1 MRSSQVTPITDAK
14 VALEALKAGNK
25 RFVEG
30 NPAPKNH
37 KADRTETIATQKPFA
52 AILTCADSRTCPE
65 FFFDTKIGD
74 LFVLRN
80 AGNFA
85 TDVELGSLEFATSA
99 LGASLIV
106 VVGHTNCGA
115 VFAAFDKPAGLPE
128 KLQCVLNNIA
138 PGIEGSANKEAATD
152 ANIETVV
159 DILKAN
165 PVIKAQGTTV
175 IGAYYDFHTG
185 VVTFNE

>member
-1 MRSSQVTPITDAK
+1 MRSSQLAPITAAN
-14 VALEALKAGNK
+14 VALAALKAGNK

-30 NPAPKNH
+30 TTAPKNH
-37 KADRTETIATQKPFA
+37 NAERTETINTQKPFA
-52 AILTCADSRTCPE
+52 IILTCADSRTCPE

-85 TDVELGSLEFATSA
+85 TDVELGSCEFATSV
-99 LGASLIV
+99 LGAPIIV

-115 VFAAFDKPAGLPE
+115 VFAAYDKPAGLPE

-138 PGIEGSANKEAATD
+138 PGIANSQNKETATD
-152 ANIETVV
+152 ANIATVV

-165 PVIKAQGTTV
+165 PVIKEQGTMV
-175 IGAYYDFHTG
+175 IGAYYDFNTG